1 MSFIKTTRT
10 ALVIA
15 LAAVGLSAQAQTMST
30 TPVPSGSGLSVGE
43 GPIGQPTPGQPGQPG
58 TPGMRPSRG
67 HGDHHRGMIQRIDLD
82 RDGQIS
88 RNELIAA
95 HQKQLQAFDAADTNR
110 DGKLS
115 AEEMQVFQQQ
125 MRGQK
130 RQG

>member
-1 MSFIKTTRT
+1 MTLINTTRT

-15 LAAVGLSAQAQTMST
+15 LAAAGLSAQAQTMST
-30 TPVPSGSGLSVGE
+30 TPVPGAAGSGLSVGE
-43 GPIGQPTPGQPGQPG
+43 GQPTPPAAPG
-58 TPGMRPSRG
+58 TRPSRG

-88 RNELIAA
+88 RNELVAA